1 MDEFKKF
8 LKVAAVALVCFFT
21 VVASAGSIDFGT
33 ADPEPLYRLAG
44 ILNLGW
50 LYFPIRE
57 IARYFKARNAQ
68 KTSAKGGVVPEKP
81 QADNKTDEVKTNI

>member
-8 LKVAAVALVCFFT
+8 LKALAVVIVAGVTIA
-21 VVASAGSIDFGT
+21 ASVGSICYGMNDDSF
-33 ADPEPLYRLAG
+33 Y
-44 ILNLGW
+44 ILTGVLNFGW

-57 IARYFKARNAQ
+57 IVRYFKARNAQ
-68 KTSAKGGVVPEKP
+68 KTSAKGGVASEKP

>member
-8 LKVAAVALVCFFT
+8 IKGAAVALVCFFT
-21 VVASAGSIDFGT
+21 AVASAGSIDFGT
-33 ADPEPLYRLAG
+33 ADPEPLYRIAG

-57 IARYFKARNAQ
+57 IVKYFKNRDAA
-68 KTSAKGGVVPEKP
+68 KAPEKGGVK
-81 QADNKTDEVKTNI
+81 QDKTESKNNIYEDKV